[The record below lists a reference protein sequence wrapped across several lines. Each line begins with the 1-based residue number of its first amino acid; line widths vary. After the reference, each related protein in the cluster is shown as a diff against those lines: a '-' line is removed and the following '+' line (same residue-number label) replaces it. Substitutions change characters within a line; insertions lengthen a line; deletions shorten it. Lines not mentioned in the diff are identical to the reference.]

1 MAQLKGQGRPVAR
14 TKGSLGDTY
23 TDLNTGDV
31 YKCTYA
37 GNLSSN
43 DKYEYVWTKT
53 GSKVETVSE
62 SNSNPKMQKKQ
73 ETDTT
78 PETNNS
84 PEKQEKRN
92 DKKN

>member
-37 GNLSSN
+37 GNSSSN

-92 DKKN
+92 DKKK

>member
-1 MAQLKGQGRPVAR
+1 MAQLKGHGRPGA
-14 TKGSLGDTY
+14 LGDTY

-37 GNLSSN
+37 GNSSSD

-53 GSKVETVSE
+53 GRKVDTSSE
-62 SNSNPKMQKKQ
+62 PNGNPKMQKKQ

-78 PETNNS
+78 PETDNNS
-84 PEKQEKRN
+84 FKEAGEEK
-92 DKKN
+92 

>member
-37 GNLSSN
+37 GNSSSD

-53 GSKVETVSE
+53 GRKV
-62 SNSNPKMQKKQ
+62 
-73 ETDTT
+73 
-78 PETNNS
+78 
-84 PEKQEKRN
+84 
-92 DKKN
+92 

>member
-37 GNLSSN
+37 GNSSSN

-62 SNSNPKMQKKQ
+62 SNSNPKMQ
-73 ETDTT
+73 
-78 PETNNS
+78 NLILL
-84 PEKQEKRN
+84 
-92 DKKN
+92 